1 MVKSKT
7 RNLLTTESRKILIWS
22 LL

>member
-7 RNLLTTESRKILIWS
+7 RNLLTTEFRKILIWS